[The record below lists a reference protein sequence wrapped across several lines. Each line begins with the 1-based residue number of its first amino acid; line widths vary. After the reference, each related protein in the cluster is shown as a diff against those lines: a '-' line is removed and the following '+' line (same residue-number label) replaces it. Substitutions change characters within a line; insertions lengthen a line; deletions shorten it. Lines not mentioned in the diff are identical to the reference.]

1 MFGTIALSV
10 GQLFYERWY
19 PTTSNLGLLIYTITL
34 LVLMKEIDKD
44 IVKTAEFTD
53 FLKQVA
59 LKGNT
64 ISILNDSETATIQEI
79 GDRNQRIIE
88 GNNYVEDGGEFSA

>member
-1 MFGTIALSV
+1 MFGTIALSI

-19 PTTSNLGLLIYTITL
+19 PFTSNLGLLIYTITL

-44 IVKTAEFTD
+44 IIQTAEFMD

-59 LKGNT
+59 LKGNS
-64 ISILNDSETATIQEI
+64 ISILNNSTTGTVEEV
-79 GDRNQRIIE
+79 GDRNQRYFE
-88 GNNYVEDGGEFSA
+88 GNHEEENAEFSA